1 MKIRTLIVD
10 DEPLARE
17 RIQLLLRD
25 DVDVEVVSV
34 CPDGPSALA
43 LMEREAVDLMFLDI
57 QMPEMDGFELLRSI
71 PQDRLPAVIFTTAYD
86 QHALKAFEAHA
97 LDYLLKPYK
106 VERFQEA
113 VSRAKHWISSRHTGD
128 AMRGLLDLIGHRPTA
143 GTYITRLPI
152 RTAEKVLFIRTA
164 DIDSVESAGNYVVV
178 HVGKES
184 HVVRETLS
192 ALELQLDPDKFLRI
206 SRSAI
211 VNLGRIKE
219 LQPMFKGDHVVVLE
233 NGRQVAMTRGLREV
247 EKALKFSQ

>member
-10 DEPLARE
+10 DEPLARD
-17 RIQLLLRD
+17 RVQMLLRD
-25 DVDVEVVSV
+25 DPDVDIIGV

-43 LMEREAVDLMFLDI
+43 LMERETVDLMFLDI
-57 QMPEMDGFELLRSI
+57 QMPEMDGFELLRAI
-71 PQDRLPAVIFTTAYD
+71 PKDRLPAVIFTTAYD
-86 QHALKAFEAHA
+86 QHALKAFESHA
-97 LDYLLKPYK
+97 LDYLLKPFK
-106 VERFQEA
+106 VDRFHEA
-113 VSRAKHWISSRHTGD
+113 LSRAKETISSRHAGD
-128 AMRGLLDLIGHRPTA
+128 AMRGILDLIGQRPAA
-143 GTYITRLPI
+143 GAYITRLPI
-152 RTAEKVLFIRTA
+152 RTAERVIFIRTA

-192 ALELQLDPDKFLRI
+192 ALELQLDPEKFLRI

-219 LQPMFKGDHVVVLE
+219 LQPLFKGEHVVILE

-247 EKALKFSQ
+247 EKALKFS